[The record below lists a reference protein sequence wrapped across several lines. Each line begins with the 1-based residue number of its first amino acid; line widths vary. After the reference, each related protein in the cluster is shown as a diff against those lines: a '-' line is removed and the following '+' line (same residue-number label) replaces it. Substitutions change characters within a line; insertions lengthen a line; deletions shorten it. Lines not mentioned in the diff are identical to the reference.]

1 MVMKAKKN
9 KLETRFEESFNGL
22 RISGKLTLPKRR
34 GKTRILI
41 KIDADKSALL
51 RVEQSLCYTNS
62 VAIRFASIQDRNS
75 KDEIV

>member
-1 MVMKAKKN
+1 MKAKKN
-9 KLETRFEESFNGL
+9 KSESEFDKSFSGL
-22 RISGKLTLPKRR
+22 HISGKLTLPKHR

-41 KIDADKSALL
+41 RIDADKSALL

>member
-1 MVMKAKKN
+1 MKAERN
-9 KLETRFEESFNGL
+9 KFETEFDKSFNGL

-41 KIDADKSALL
+41 RVDADKSALL